1 VVAKNRKGIINQ
13 EERLCDVPG
22 CGGEQK
28 GKYMTVNL
36 SLIVGHIRKL
46 EGAFSQGMVVLE
58 GVGGGGRV
66 VILRGRC

>member
-1 VVAKNRKGIINQ
+1 M
-13 EERLCDVPG
+13 PG

-46 EGAFSQGMVVLE
+46 EGAFSQGIVVLE
-58 GVGGGGRV
+58 GVGGGDRV